1 MAGTGERERVAIS
14 NRRARHEYFILDTY
28 ECGIMLVGSEV
39 KSIRD
44 GRANLQDAYA
54 RVENGELWLHGMHI
68 SPYAFARDQHDPTR
82 RRKLLMHRAEIDRLV
97 GKTSEAGVT
106 LVPLKV
112 YFKDGLAKVELA
124 LAKGKRQW
132 DKRQALA
139 ERDARRETER
149 AVKGRRRAH
158 DD

>member
-1 MAGTGERERVAIS
+1 MARTGDRERVAIS

-44 GRANLQDAYA
+44 GRANLTDAYA
-54 RVENGELWLHGMHI
+54 RVEHGELWLYGMHI
-68 SPYAFARDQHDPTR
+68 SPYPFARDQHDPTR

-97 GKTSEAGVT
+97 GKTSEAGLT

-139 ERDARRETER
+139 ERDAKRETER
-149 AVKGRRRAH
+149 AVKGRRRAG